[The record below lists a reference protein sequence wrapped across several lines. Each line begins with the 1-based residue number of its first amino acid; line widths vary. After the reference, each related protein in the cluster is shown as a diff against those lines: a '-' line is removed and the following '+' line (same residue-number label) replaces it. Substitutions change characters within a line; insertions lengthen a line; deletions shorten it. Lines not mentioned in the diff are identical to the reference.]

1 MCVGREG
8 ILMKHRVLSGVYT
21 LLVSFLCVSG
31 ISGARG
37 LLKVGEDFPGFVIKD
52 LAGEF
57 FFYKDHVGSQAK
69 TKHPAILFSFCQY
82 DCKACRKEMP
92 ELEQTLKAFGDR
104 GLVMYMVNVGENEST
119 AKKLSDEMKISI
131 PFLVDKYGV
140 LWKLVGGTAAPLTV
154 LIDGNGKVQYV
165 RPGFSEEKAK
175 ELRAELEDAVTRVI
189 GSGGGAPQR

>member
-1 MCVGREG
+1 MKRRETLG
-8 ILMKHRVLSGVYT
+8 MFVLLATLPCMAGV
-21 LLVSFLCVSG
+21 SD
-31 ISGARG
+31 ARG

-52 LAGEF
+52 LSGEF
-57 FFYKDHVGSQAK
+57 FFYKDHVGPQAK

-92 ELEQTLKAFGDR
+92 ELEQTLKAFGGR
-104 GLVMYMVNVGENEST
+104 GLAMYMVNVGENEAT
-119 AKKLSDEMKISI
+119 AKKLSDEMKTAI

-175 ELRAELEDAVTRVI
+175 ELRAELEDAVTRI
-189 GSGGGAPQR
+189 IDAGGGASQR